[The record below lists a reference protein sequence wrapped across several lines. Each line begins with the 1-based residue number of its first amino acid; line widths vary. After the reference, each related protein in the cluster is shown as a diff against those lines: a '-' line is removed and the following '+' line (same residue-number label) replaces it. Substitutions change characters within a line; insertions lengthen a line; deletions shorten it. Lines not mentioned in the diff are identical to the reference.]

1 MSFFKFM
8 SAALIGCLLA
18 IPLTW
23 ATAKETPKTP
33 KQTEEKLVCDKK
45 ETVIKTFGDAKFFPL
60 LNMTN
65 KEKVVETIWISGSS
79 IALTASVPNED
90 TVCLLAMMTDV
101 VYNSDTV
108 EGLYKVFEAQLN
120 KEKGI

>member
-1 MSFFKFM
+1 MKKLIVFV
-8 SAALIGCLLA
+8 ALLVSSMA
-18 IPLTW
+18 Y
-23 ATAKETPKTP
+23 AKEAP
-33 KQTEEKLVCDKK
+33 KQDKLICDKK
-45 ETVIKTFGDAKFFPL
+45 ENVIKTFNDAKFFPL

-65 KEKVVETIWISGSS
+65 KEKVVETIWISGSN
-79 IALTASVPNED
+79 IALTATVPNED
-90 TVCLLAMMTDV
+90 NICLLAMMTDV

>member
-1 MSFFKFM
+1 MLKYISTLITAFFLTYAYFH
-8 SAALIGCLLA
+8 SVGHAA
-18 IPLTW
+18 
-23 ATAKETPKTP
+23 PKAP
-33 KQTEEKLVCDKK
+33 SKQEEKLICDKK
-45 ETVIKTFGDAKFFPL
+45 EAVIKAFNDSKFFPL

-65 KEKVVETIWISGSS
+65 KEKVTETIWISGTT
-79 IALTASVPNED
+79 IAITASVPKED
-90 TVCLLAMMTDV
+90 TLCLLAMMDEV

>member
-1 MSFFKFM
+1 MLKYVSLFITAFFLTYAYFH
-8 SAALIGCLLA
+8 SVGHAAPKA
-18 IPLTW
+18 P
-23 ATAKETPKTP
+23 AK
-33 KQTEEKLVCDKK
+33 QEEKLVCDKK

-65 KEKVVETIWISGSS
+65 KEKVVETIWISGTS
-79 IALTASVPNED
+79 IALTATVPNED
-90 TVCLLAMMTDV
+90 TICLLAMMTDV

>member
-1 MSFFKFM
+1 MKKLLLIAS
-8 SAALIGCLLA
+8 ALIFSF
-18 IPLTW
+18 
-23 ATAKETPKTP
+23 TAFAKAPA
-33 KQTEEKLVCDKK
+33 KQEDKLVCDKK
-45 ETVIKTFGDAKFFPL
+45 ENVIKIFGDAKFFPL

-65 KEKVVETIWISGSS
+65 KEKVVETIWISGGN
-79 IALTASVPNED
+79 IALTATVPNED

>member
-1 MSFFKFM
+1 MLKFISILITGFFLCYAYLSHVNKAH
-8 SAALIGCLLA
+8 AAPKA
-18 IPLTW
+18 P
-23 ATAKETPKTP
+23 AK
-33 KQTEEKLVCDKK
+33 QEEKLVCDKK
-45 ETVIKTFGDAKFFPL
+45 ETVIKTFADAKFFPL

-65 KEKVVETIWISGSS
+65 KEKVVETIWISGTS

-90 TVCLLAMMTDV
+90 TICLLAMMTDV

>member
-1 MSFFKFM
+1 MLKFISILITGFFLCYAYL
-8 SAALIGCLLA
+8 SYVNHAHAATKA
-18 IPLTW
+18 P
-23 ATAKETPKTP
+23 AK
-33 KQTEEKLVCDKK
+33 QEEKLVCDKK
-45 ETVIKTFGDAKFFPL
+45 EAVIKSFGDAKFFPL

-65 KEKVVETIWISGSS
+65 KEKVVETIWISGTS
-79 IALTASVPNED
+79 IALTASVPNDD
-90 TVCLLAMMTDV
+90 TICLLAMMSDV

>member
-1 MSFFKFM
+1 MLKFITILITGFFLCYAYLSHVNKAH
-8 SAALIGCLLA
+8 AA
-18 IPLTW
+18 PKSP
-23 ATAKETPKTP
+23 AK
-33 KQTEEKLVCDKK
+33 QEEKLVCDKK

-79 IALTASVPNED
+79 IALTATVPNED

>member
-8 SAALIGCLLA
+8 SATLIGCLLV

-23 ATAKETPKTP
+23 ATAKETP

-45 ETVIKTFGDAKFFPL
+45 ESVIKTFEENKFFSL

-65 KEKVVETIWISGSS
+65 KEKVVETIWVNGTS
-79 IALTASVPNED
+79 IAITAASGD
-90 TVCLLAMMTDV
+90 TVCLLAMMDNV
-101 VYNSDTV
+101 VYNSDTIT
-108 EGLYKVFEAQLN
+108 GLYKVFEQQLN